1 MNAAGRSLLMLF
13 CVAPLGLA
21 GCGNSA
27 GSRAS
32 SPAAQS
38 PQPAPETIV
47 ASDARGIQTQV
58 VSKKALPDY
67 LEVPGRVQPD
77 PAGVVRIFS
86 PLGGR
91 VVSLD
96 IRPGDRV
103 LRGQV
108 LATLA
113 SSEASQA
120 RAEYLKAKAD
130 AAVKEKGLRRAS
142 LLYENQVL
150 AEKDYQQATADAEAA
165 QAELDRTKD
174 RLRLLGAS
182 PQDSSDRLVVR
193 APRDGVILDIGAA
206 PGELSKALDAATPL
220 ATLADLRTVWVIGD
234 VFERDMAGLRSGKE
248 AEVTISAYPGEIWK
262 GRIANISDALD
273 PVTHTLRLRVVLAN
287 PGFKLKPEMF
297 ATLRVSRSN
306 EAGIAVPSA
315 AVVRE
320 GTATFVFVQSSPG
333 RFRRAPVTIG
343 RNFNDRVEIRS
354 GLKEGDSVVVDGAL
368 LLREAGS

>member
-1 MNAAGRSLLMLF
+1 MNAAGRSLLMLS
-13 CVAPLGLA
+13 CVAALELA

-32 SPAAQS
+32 SPPAQP
-38 PQPAPETIV
+38 PQPAPQTIV
-47 ASDARGIQTQV
+47 ANDARGIQTQV
-58 VSKKALPDY
+58 VSKKFLSDY

-77 PAGVVRIFS
+77 PARVVRIFP

-91 VVSLD
+91 VLSLD
-96 IRPGDRV
+96 VRPGDRV
-103 LRGQV
+103 LRGQT

-130 AAVKEKGLRRAS
+130 AAVKEKALRRSS

-150 AEKDYQQATADAEAA
+150 SEKDYQQATADAEAA
-165 QAELDRTKD
+165 QAELDRTED
-174 RLRLLGAS
+174 RLRLLGVS
-182 PQDSSDRLVVR
+182 PEGSADRLVVR

-220 ATLADLRTVWVIGD
+220 VTLADLRIVWVIGD

-287 PGFKLKPEMF
+287 PGLKLKPEMF
-297 ATLRVSRSN
+297 AMLRVLRSN

-315 AVVRE
+315 AVVRD
-320 GTATFVFVQSSPG
+320 GTGTFVFVQSSPG
-333 RFRRAPVTIG
+333 RFRRTPVTIG
-343 RNFNDRVEIRS
+343 RNFNDRVEILS

-368 LLREAGS
+368 LLREAGY